1 VVTPYWDPMD
11 ASTLWVPSPEVE
23 GTRSV
28 HMADWER
35 RQAVARDLDRIVRYS
50 LTCAADDTRVGDP
63 GRVFEWLLA
72 SFELP
77 TRRRVGP
84 QAPLPCA
91 VSSRSHVRFGTRW
104 VRGYSLAG
112 APPF

>member
-1 VVTPYWDPMD
+1 MACSLAVGVTEVPPGQWLTTGQDGVITPYWDPMD

-77 TRRRVGP
+77 TRDE
-84 QAPLPCA
+84 
-91 VSSRSHVRFGTRW
+91 
-104 VRGYSLAG
+104 
-112 APPF
+112 